1 MPRKIRYKKQQKGNK
16 SNKINSLKLLSNYF
30 DKSFSLVSNSFG
42 RLSEKQIET
51 VRMTIN
57 KNLKKFGKVIIN
69 IQADT
74 PVSKKPLEI
83 RMGKG
88 KGAVDRWVAKI
99 KFGTPLFT
107 IISSSQLISIK
118 ALKAAQTKL
127 PLLTKITTNA

>member
-16 SNKINSLKLLSNYF
+16 SNKITSSKVLNNYF
-30 DKSFSLVSNSFG
+30 DKSFVLVSSSFG

-51 VRMTIN
+51 TRMTIN
-57 KNLKKFGKVIIN
+57 KNLKKFGKVIVN

-99 KFGTPLFT
+99 KFGIPLFT
-107 IISSSQLISIK
+107 ILSSSPLISIK
-118 ALKAAQTKL
+118 ALKAAQNKL
-127 PLLTKITTNA
+127 PILTKIIINA